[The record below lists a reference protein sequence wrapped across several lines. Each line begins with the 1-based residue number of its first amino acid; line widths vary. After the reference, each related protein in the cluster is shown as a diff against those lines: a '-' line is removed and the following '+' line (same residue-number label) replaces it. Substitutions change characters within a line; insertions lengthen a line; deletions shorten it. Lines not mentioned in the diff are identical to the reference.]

1 MTQQL
6 TNQQAGSRG
15 GRGRG
20 SPGPV
25 SRWMQQRMNARMN
38 RNIRRGRG
46 RFAGMDVLILRTVGR
61 RSGQPRQSP
70 VAWFAGGEDAWLIV
84 ASGGGRRHPDWYLN
98 LMAHPDR
105 ASIELP
111 GGDTVPVTPHR
122 LDGADREQAWQ
133 RITAAQ
139 PRYAKYQRKTDRE
152 YPVIRLTL
160 R

>member
-15 GRGRG
+15 GRGRS

-46 RFAGMDVLILRTVGR
+46 RFAGMDVLILHRVGR
-61 RSGQPRQSP
+61 RSGQSRQSP

-84 ASGGGRRHPDWYLN
+84 ASGGGRRHPDWHLN

-122 LDGADREQAWQ
+122 LDAVTAYASGCGSQAQ
-133 RITAAQ
+133 VTFPLAGRSRT
-139 PRYAKYQRKTDRE
+139 PCDELSHLVR
-152 YPVIRLTL
+152 PS
-160 R
+160 